1 MLTTDVDE
9 ENDVAATEFSVTTE
23 DDENTDA
30 DGVDSAEYDQ
40 GLKIY
45 QMQLNLRKG
54 NLDLRCNEAT

>member
-1 MLTTDVDE
+1 MDE

-40 GLKIY
+40 GLKTDVMELEEISSIE
-45 QMQLNLRKG
+45 RGG
-54 NLDLRCNEAT
+54 N

>member
-40 GLKIY
+40 GLKTDVMELEEISSIE
-45 QMQLNLRKG
+45 RGG
-54 NLDLRCNEAT
+54 N

>member
-1 MLTTDVDE
+1 MLTPDVDE
-9 ENDVAATEFSVTTE
+9 EKDVAATEFSVTTE
-23 DDENTDA
+23 DDEATDA